1 MRSRRQYLRCML
13 RALLLAFTLTASFR
27 SIADPLYQGLV
38 DMLLEYLQIRYPEQ
52 SFSGDVLYVS
62 IHRQALFQVSDGRL
76 LCMYPVATAKA
87 GLGAADGSWR
97 TPTGLHRI
105 SEKIGDRVPAL
116 GILRDRKFTGEL
128 ADPDFAGV
136 DKDWITSRILWLE
149 GLEPGVNQ
157 GGNVVSHARYIY
169 IHGTANEKSVGT
181 ASSMGCVRMR
191 NDDVIRLYDQVP
203 VGTLVVILDN

>member
-1 MRSRRQYLRCML
+1 ML
-13 RALLLAFTLTASFR
+13 RTIMIALLIGWGPMVNASG
-27 SIADPLYQGLV
+27 PQQGLV
-38 DMLLEYLQIRYPEQ
+38 DMLLEYLEARYPLQ
-52 SFSGDVLYVS
+52 GLGGDVLYVS
-62 IHRQALFQVSDGRL
+62 VHRQQLFHVRGKRL
-76 LCMYPVATAKA
+76 FRVYPVATAKA
-87 GLGAADGSWR
+87 GLGGQDGSMR
-97 TPTGLHRI
+97 TPTGLHRV
-105 SEKIGDRVPAL
+105 SEKFGEGVPELGIFRDRV
-116 GILRDRKFTGEL
+116 FTGEF

-157 GGNVVSHARYIY
+157 GGSVDSHARYIY

-191 NDDVIRLYDQVP
+191 NADVIQLYDQVP